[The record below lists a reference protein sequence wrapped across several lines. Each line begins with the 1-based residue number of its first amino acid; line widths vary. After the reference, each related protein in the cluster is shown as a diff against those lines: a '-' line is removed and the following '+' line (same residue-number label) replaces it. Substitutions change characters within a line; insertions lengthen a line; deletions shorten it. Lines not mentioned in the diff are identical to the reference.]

1 MGWPVPP
8 ALHNANLSATPE
20 RRMIG
25 VELNQLHADLPVPE
39 DDGAAGHLNGRP
51 APPFHLPS
59 TSGGTLALDALG
71 PGRTVLYVYPLT
83 GRPDTGLPESWEN
96 IPGARGCTAEA
107 CDFRDHYHD
116 LRAAGATGVFG
127 VSVQDSDYQQE
138 VVARLRLPF
147 AMLSDPGLRL
157 VELLRLPTFTAEGL
171 TLFKRLTL
179 VMGNGVIEHV
189 FYPIFPPNEHARQVL
204 VWLRSHSPAPS
215 CGVPS
220 GETASISVPASLASP
235 GHPLGSPFGGSSVG
249 LCTAIRGSRR
259 TSSSFIKP
267 PIIPRVTS
275 PPPKPGRVG
284 RRDQYRCRGR
294 NRRRSGAGL
303 RCRRLSP

>member
-20 RRMIG
+20 KRMIV
-25 VELNQLHADLPVPE
+25 VELNQLPADLPIPE
-39 DDGAAGHLNGRP
+39 DDGAAEHLNGRP
-51 APPFHLPS
+51 APPLHLPS

-83 GRPDTGLPESWEN
+83 GRPATDLPEGWEN

-107 CDFRDHYHD
+107 CDFRDHYHG
-116 LRAAGATGVFG
+116 LRAAGATEVFG
-127 VSVQDSDYQQE
+127 VSAQDSDYQQE

-179 VMGNGVIEHV
+179 VIGNGVIEHV

-204 VWLRSHSPAPS
+204 LWLRSQSPAPDH
-215 CGVPS
+215 
-220 GETASISVPASLASP
+220 SP
-235 GHPLGSPFGGSSVG
+235 
-249 LCTAIRGSRR
+249 
-259 TSSSFIKP
+259 
-267 PIIPRVTS
+267 
-275 PPPKPGRVG
+275 
-284 RRDQYRCRGR
+284 
-294 NRRRSGAGL
+294 
-303 RCRRLSP
+303 